1 MIKRSWLLALALGA
15 SSGVAQAQAV
25 SGEQAQAAER
35 LFESGTRAFEASEY
49 SRAIDELA
57 ESYRLFPSYRTAC
70 GLGQVELHLSR
81 YRDAAQHLDFC
92 LKNFPNGDVPT
103 QQRILAGLTEA
114 RRRVFALAV
123 RVNVTDAEVRID
135 GKLVG
140 TVPRADDFFV
150 GPGNHRVEVR
160 KSGYQS
166 VTAEFF
172 FPSGGQRDWLVK
184 LQPSTQDAGSE
195 ASSSG
200 GAGYVLVTGAALTGV
215 LVAGG
220 VLFRV
225 SAASAASDARELQRA
240 VRNSGD
246 TCPPDAQDR
255 MCSNLRNALDRQDQ
269 LLGVSSISLISGAG
283 TAAVTAL
290 LYGWML
296 NRGQPAEVAVG
307 ASADA
312 RHVALSVAGRF

>member
-140 TVPRADDFFV
+140 TVPRQEWFLHDIDPIGGSAESRRTLAEPSDRNTLFTARCTAPTTPRRRVGIDGLTSKDTGGHLGPLQDDPRAPPCV
-150 GPGNHRVEVR
+150 PHGRERPGVAAAARHRRQLCRV
-160 KSGYQS
+160 
-166 VTAEFF
+166 
-172 FPSGGQRDWLVK
+172 
-184 LQPSTQDAGSE
+184 
-195 ASSSG
+195 
-200 GAGYVLVTGAALTGV
+200 GAADGGPRPGPHGDR
-215 LVAGG
+215 AGP
-220 VLFRV
+220 
-225 SAASAASDARELQRA
+225 ARPR
-240 VRNSGD
+240 
-246 TCPPDAQDR
+246 
-255 MCSNLRNALDRQDQ
+255 
-269 LLGVSSISLISGAG
+269 
-283 TAAVTAL
+283 
-290 LYGWML
+290 
-296 NRGQPAEVAVG
+296 
-307 ASADA
+307 
-312 RHVALSVAGRF
+312 